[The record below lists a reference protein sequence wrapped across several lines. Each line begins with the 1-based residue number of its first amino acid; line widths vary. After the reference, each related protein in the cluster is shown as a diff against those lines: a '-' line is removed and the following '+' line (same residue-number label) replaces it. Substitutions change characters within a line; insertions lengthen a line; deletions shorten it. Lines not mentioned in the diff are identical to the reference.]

1 MTRPTFHDFKKKALR
16 DPGVRA
22 EYESLSAAYHLRKK
36 LIGLRK
42 KAGLTQEELAKRLH
56 TQKSNISRLE
66 NVHSKIS
73 PKLSTIEAYA
83 RAAGFELKLDF
94 VPQNIPKPHRNR
106 IKSD

>member
-16 DPGVRA
+16 DPDVRA

-42 KAGLTQEELAKRLH
+42 NAGLTQEELARRLH

-73 PKLSTIEAYA
+73 PKLSTIEEYA
-83 RAAGFELKLDF
+83 RAVGFKLELDF
-94 VPQNIPKPHRNR
+94 VPQKASKAHSNR
-106 IKSD
+106 INSD